1 MMPSH
6 LETEKPAMPTT
17 VDIEVV
23 VNAVELACRAPSL
36 HNSQPWRWV
45 IGKTT
50 IELHADRSRV
60 IRSADSSGRE
70 ALIACGAALDH
81 FRVAMAAAGWDT
93 SVETFPDPDRP
104 EHLASVHVCAPTPV
118 TPSARDRADAILAR
132 RTDRL
137 PFRAPDDTL
146 DVVLSNRPE
155 GTFVD
160 TLQAAT
166 HPELAEA
173 SRLTESLRSHDDRYH
188 GELQWWTTPFRLSE
202 GIPPSA
208 LVSESERRRVGVNRS
223 FRPSG
228 HLDRRGGT
236 ALDEADIVV
245 LSTPADTREDA
256 FTSGQALSTVLL
268 DLTAAGLATCTM
280 THLTEVEA
288 GRDAV
293 RRLTGRDAVPQAL
306 IRVGKAPTIENTPAP
321 TPRRSVREVME
332 IRR

>member
-1 MMPSH
+1 MMPSR
-6 LETEKPAMPTT
+6 LEAEKPAMPTT
-17 VDIEVV
+17 IDIGVV

-45 IGKTT
+45 IGRTT

-81 FRVAMAAAGWDT
+81 FRVAMAAAGWNT

-104 EHLASVHVCAPTPV
+104 DHLASVHVCASAPV
-118 TPSARDRADAILAR
+118 TPSTRVRADAILTR

-137 PFRAPDDTL
+137 PFRAPDEIL
-146 DVVLSNRPE
+146 DIVLSNGPE

-160 TLQAAT
+160 TLRAAA

-188 GELQWWTTPFRLSE
+188 GELQWWTAPFRLSE

-228 HLDRRGGT
+228 HLDRRGAT
-236 ALDEADIVV
+236 VLDEADVVV

-256 FTSGQALSTVLL
+256 LLCGQALSRVLL
-268 DLTAAGLATCTM
+268 DLTAAGMATCTM
-280 THLTEVEA
+280 THLTEVQA
-288 GRDAV
+288 GRDV
-293 RRLTGRDAVPQAL
+293 IRRLTGRDAVPQAL
-306 IRVGKAPTIENTPAP
+306 IRVGKVPTIEDMPAP